1 MLKSNCTFREDKK
14 DICLTGGAE
23 RYNEI
28 VLTAC
33 DFNRNGVESMAENKT
48 TQKTVE
54 GVMLGKTI
62 SESVE
67 EVNAKYKKPD
77 TYTGN
82 RKLFD
87 DAKAKIGIKKS
98 AFANGKV
105 KDPYTRKTL
114 CLKKE
119 EAEKQFGT
127 NWSKH
132 LAEADHKCPLKKVFE
147 ENKENP
153 WNTNED
159 IRNVA
164 NDKDNLEV
172 VSRKFNNA
180 KRDRT
185 NEELMNDKKYL
196 RDKDLKINKQNR
208 DEAIEKGK
216 LAKEKI
222 DQKLSDKAFD
232 NCAKEFH
239 KAGLKTGGAVGGAA
253 FTISGISNIIAVI
266 KGEKNL
272 LKL

>member
-1 MLKSNCTFREDKK
+1 
-14 DICLTGGAE
+14 
-23 RYNEI
+23 
-28 VLTAC
+28 
-33 DFNRNGVESMAENKT
+33 MAENKT

-87 DAKAKIGIKKS
+87 DAKAKIDIKKL

-105 KDPYTRKTL
+105 KDPYTGKTL
-114 CLKKE
+114 CLKKVD
-119 EAEKQFGT
+119 AKIKFGK

-132 LAEADHKCPLKKVFE
+132 LAEADHKCSLKKVFE

-180 KRDRT
+180 KRDKT
-185 NEELMNDKKYL
+185 NEELMNDKN
-196 RDKDLKINKQNR
+196 IF
-208 DEAIEKGK
+208 AIR
-216 LAKEKI
+216 I
-222 DQKLSDKAFD
+222 
-232 NCAKEFH
+232 
-239 KAGLKTGGAVGGAA
+239 
-253 FTISGISNIIAVI
+253 
-266 KGEKNL
+266 
-272 LKL
+272 